1 MTAAP
6 QFPRVGAD
14 DDEIAR
20 RRYIPKEAQP
30 ALIVSIRHHLYRD
43 GYFSGT
49 VHLDTRTPHR
59 SMLILICQTGRLWG

>member
-6 QFPRVGAD
+6 QFPAVGAD

-30 ALIVSIRHHLYRD
+30 ALIVAIRHHLYRD

-49 VHLDTRTPHR
+49 PHNDEIITEDLAEFEVKR
-59 SMLILICQTGRLWG
+59 AG